1 MRKYIYLFLL
11 ISGLSLFSCE
21 KFLAPIPDT
30 SRSEEEF
37 MSDPI
42 YVEGLL
48 MDAYNALPND
58 YDFGI
63 DVAGGDAV
71 TNLQGS
77 SFTRMATG
85 EWKSSYYPISKW
97 VNSYDEIYHIN
108 LFLDKYD
115 LITWANSPT
124 RTQSANDSMSLF
136 HIRRLKGEAY
146 GLRAWYEYQLL
157 QYHSG
162 TANGSLLGFPIVVKP
177 VSTTDDWKLPRN
189 TFPECVQQIMSD
201 LDTAIRYLPKIY
213 ADTTLGTA
221 GFKAIYNATRGVKY
235 ENRMNGNAA
244 MALKSRVALL
254 AASPAFSQASGV
266 TWADAAKIA
275 GGLAK
280 NLGALY
286 ATGKTFYTETKNKE
300 IIWNQ
305 AVRQLF
311 TWETANFPPSLFGLG
326 NTNPSQSLVDAF
338 PMKNGYPI
346 THSSSGFVAL
356 TPYALRDVRLTNYII
371 YNGATFKSKIIN
383 TSIGADLDGINTLIS
398 STRTGYYLKKL
409 MSESVSLVPLS
420 TAKSAHTYTLF
431 RMTEV
436 LLNYAEAANEAWGP
450 DLDPNGTGF
459 TARSKI
465 KDLRIR
471 AGITQPDLYLASLT
485 TKDSFRE
492 LILNER
498 RIELCFEGF
507 RFWDMRRLNRLT
519 EMNAAVTGV
528 FITQGTGIPVSYS
541 YSYSNIE
548 ERIFFPYMIY
558 GPIPY
563 NETLKYDITQNEGW

>member
-1 MRKYIYLFLL
+1 MRKYIYIFLL
-11 ISGLSLFSCE
+11 LSGLSLFSCE
-21 KFLAPIPDT
+21 KFLEPVPDT
-30 SRSEEEF
+30 SRSEEQL

-42 YVEGLL
+42 YLEGLL
-48 MDAYNALPND
+48 IDAYNALPND

-85 EWKSSYYPISKW
+85 EWKSSFYPLSTW
-97 VNSYDEIYHIN
+97 ENSYDEIYHIN
-108 LFLDKYD
+108 LFLDKYR
-115 LITWANSPT
+115 LIPWASSPT
-124 RTQSANDSMSLF
+124 RTQSANDSTTMF
-136 HIRRLKGEAY
+136 HLRRLKGEAY

-162 TANGSLLGFPIVVKP
+162 KSANGSLLGFPIIVKP
-177 VSTTDDWKLPRN
+177 VSTNDDWKLPRN
-189 TFPECVQQIMSD
+189 TFSACVLQIMSD
-201 LDTAIRYLPKIY
+201 LDTAIAYLPKVY
-213 ADTTLGTA
+213 ADIA
-221 GFKAIYNATRGVKY
+221 GNGIYNATMGAHF

-244 MALKSRVALL
+244 RALKSRVALL
-254 AASPAFSQASGV
+254 AASPAFSQPGGV
-266 TWADAAKIA
+266 TWADAATIA
-275 GGLAK
+275 GVLCK
-280 NLGALY
+280 DLGALY
-286 ATGKTFYTETKNKE
+286 ATGKTFYTEKNNKE
-300 IIWNQ
+300 IIWNR
-305 AVRQLF
+305 AVRQIKS
-311 TWETANFPPSLFGLG
+311 WETANFPPSLFGLG
-326 NTNPSQSLVDAF
+326 NINPSQSLVDAF
-338 PMKNGYPI
+338 PMVNGYPI
-346 THSSSGFVAL
+346 SQSTTPAFDPAD
-356 TPYALRDVRLTNYII
+356 PYANRDVRLSDYII
-371 YNGATFKSKIIN
+371 YNGSTFKSIIIN
-383 TSIGADLDGINTLIS
+383 TSIGADLDGINTLIR

-420 TAKSAHTYTLF
+420 TSNAAHTYTLF

-450 DLDPNGTGF
+450 DGDPNGYGF

-465 KDLRIR
+465 GDLRKR
-471 AGITQPDLYLASLT
+471 AGITQPDAFLASLT

-519 EMNAAVTGV
+519 EMNASVSGV
-528 FITQGTGIPVSYS
+528 FITQETGMPTS

-548 ERIFFPYMIY
+548 ERKFSPYMIY

-563 NETLKYDITQNEGW
+563 NETLKYDITQNVGW